1 MKSFLYLFTLLL
13 TLSGCM
19 QREVF
24 VPTLADVLAE
34 NPQLKSVLD
43 TYRDDSLKYEAAV
56 FLIKN
61 LPFHATYDAPS
72 MDAQLKLYELHATGV
87 YTPEQ
92 VIEHTAGWKRQ
103 R

>member
-24 VPTLADVLAE
+24 VHTLADVLAE

-43 TYRDDSLKYEAAV
+43 TYRDD
-56 FLIKN
+56 
-61 LPFHATYDAPS
+61 
-72 MDAQLKLYELHATGV
+72 
-87 YTPEQ
+87 
-92 VIEHTAGWKRQ
+92 
-103 R
+103 